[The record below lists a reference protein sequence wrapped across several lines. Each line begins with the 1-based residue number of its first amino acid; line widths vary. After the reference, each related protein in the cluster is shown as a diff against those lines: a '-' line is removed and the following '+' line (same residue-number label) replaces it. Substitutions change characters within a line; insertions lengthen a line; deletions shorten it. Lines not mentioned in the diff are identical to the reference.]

1 MQALR
6 EAGIAGSTLQ
16 TAPSIGIGGTLYN
29 APSLG
34 GTLQGAL
41 GRAPSLGMGAASS
54 LARAPTAAGA
64 VAGDCLEGVMG
75 AGGMAMSTAM
85 KMLRAGR
92 SGQGEQRLGAGRVF
106 AQTRKAANRCLML
119 SQHRAPSN
127 S

>member
-16 TAPSIGIGGTLYN
+16 TAPSIGIGGTL
-29 APSLG
+29 
-34 GTLQGAL
+34 QGAL
-41 GRAPSLGMGAASS
+41 RRAPSLGMGAASS

-64 VAGDCLEGVMG
+64 VTGECLEGVMG

-92 SGQGEQRLGAGRVF
+92 AGQGERRVGAGLLGRVF
-106 AQTRKAANRCLML
+106 AQTRKGANRCLML
-119 SQHRAPSN
+119 SQHRGPSN
-127 S
+127 P